1 MISES
6 PAVASFSAAQ
16 ELPSAGTP
24 ASPEAEKSLSLNA
37 PDLPPH
43 LDQMSEAEIEDLKA
57 QIEAS
62 LPAGSTHLSRSAS
75 G

>member
-16 ELPSAGTP
+16 ELPGAGTP
-24 ASPEAEKSLSLNA
+24 AAQRAEKSPLLNA

-57 QIEAS
+57 QIETS
-62 LPAGSTHLSRSAS
+62 LPQAVRT
-75 G
+75 